1 MPEIKARIVVDCTG
15 SPDGLRQAI
24 GMTKPEGTVVVK
36 STVSEESCLAMA
48 NVVVDEKTLVA
59 SRCGPFEPALEA
71 LRERKVAVQP
81 LITGKFDLDSSA
93 EALTAAGRSDALK
106 VIIEVSAR

>member
-1 MPEIKARIVVDCTG
+1 LPEIKARIVVDCTG

-24 GMTKPEGTVVVK
+24 GMTEPEGTVVVK
-36 STVSEESCLAMA
+36 STVAEESCLAMA
-48 NVVVDEKTLVA
+48 PVVVDEITLVG

-81 LITGKFDLDSSA
+81 LITGKFDLDA
-93 EALTAAGRSDALK
+93 GAQPLVAAGRSDALK
-106 VIIEVSAR
+106 VIIRVSAR